1 MNQHFLAD
9 QCMMLQKY
17 TWVKDPFK
25 VQDSPLNFAVTLYEK
40 FIDKQFWILHCNL
53 SLPSVKFGYSN
64 KKESL

>member
-1 MNQHFLAD
+1 MNQYFLAD

-40 FIDKQFWILHCNL
+40 FIDTVLDSALQLIFTICQVW
-53 SLPSVKFGYSN
+53 V
-64 KKESL
+64 